1 MTAQT
6 RSRLDE
12 YNDAQVVWL
21 DPKMKREY
29 DEMMTQRNELM
40 TERDEYK
47 SQLEWVKKNHPEVFE
62 DYSKKKNR

>member
-29 DEMMTQRNELM
+29 DEMMT
-40 TERDEYK
+40 ERDEYK